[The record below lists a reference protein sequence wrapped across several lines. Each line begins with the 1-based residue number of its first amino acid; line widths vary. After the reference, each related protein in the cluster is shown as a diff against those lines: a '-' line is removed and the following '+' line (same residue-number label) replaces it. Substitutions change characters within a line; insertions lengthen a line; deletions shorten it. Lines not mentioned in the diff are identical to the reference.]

1 MLEDWTTILDAGQVV
16 GHRDPAGAPMSS
28 AALFDYGESLLSI
41 GMVLVARRPTA
52 RARAC
57 RDGTLLS
64 SPGDVR

>member
-41 GMVLVARRPTA
+41 AWF
-52 RARAC
+52 
-57 RDGTLLS
+57 S
-64 SPGDVR
+64 SPRRTDGAGSRVP